1 MEPIRGE
8 QMVNVTRFVIW
19 ICKKF
24 DREHVTMIVEELK
37 KVLADPYAGIKP
49 KDTFR
54 EDHPEYRNFVV
65 DPEPPFREPQKKKN
79 KKTSKRS

>member
-1 MEPIRGE
+1 
-8 QMVNVTRFVIW
+8 MVNVTRFVIW

-37 KVLADPYAGIKP
+37 KVLSDPNAEIKP

-54 EDHPEYRNFVV
+54 EDHPEYRNFEV
-65 DPEPPFREPQKKKN
+65 DPEPPLREPVKKK
-79 KKTSKRS
+79 KKRKTTKRS